1 METKNIPFLQKNC
14 SGGNGLPFLDLT
26 KCQVAFFIPAKRARK
41 IISEIF

>member
-26 KCQVAFFIPAKRARK
+26 KMSGGFFHAGKKR
-41 IISEIF
+41 SENYL